1 MVVEVVVVVR
11 EVLLTLEVVEVVV
24 LQVLVVLV
32 LQRVV
37 MVAHLVLELQQ
48 PHFRVKVLRV
58 RSLLMEEVRSM
69 VVEVVRDKRVLPQQ
83 IRLVVEVLY
92 MVVVR
97 VA

>member
-1 MVVEVVVVVR
+1 MR
-11 EVLLTLEVVEVVV
+11 
-24 LQVLVVLV
+24 V

-48 PHFRVKVLRV
+48 PLFRVKERRV

-83 IRLVVEVLY
+83 RHLVVEVLY
-92 MVVVR
+92 MVVER
-97 VA
+97 VV